1 MSKEFT
7 IAEVAEKVLL
17 ENGFPMSAE
26 EIHNYILEMGM
37 YSFKEGANSLH
48 ILKIQ
53 IDRKCINSNL
63 SYKVQDLLFYV
74 NNENKYGLLKETGE
88 NELKKY
94 LTFEQLE
101 QWLLQNNKTQQSTID
116 QITRRLDILDKT
128 FQNLDEYVKRAE
140 DAELAFMS
148 SKKSFDELSG
158 LHEVTKYW
166 DDKKLVH
173 ESSIRKFSIAFAV
186 SIIITIVC
194 FFILVPHYNDTVTDK
209 QALLAVGKLLFITSI
224 GIWISRT
231 FLKIILSNLHLAEE
245 AREKKTMNL
254 TYLALIKEKAGL
266 EENDRKII
274 LEATFRPSNNGIIQ
288 DDSNVTILD
297 IVKILKSK

>member
-1 MSKEFT
+1 MEKKFT
-7 IAEVAEKVLL
+7 ITEAAEKVLKDF
-17 ENGFPMSAE
+17 GSPMSLE
-26 EIHNYILEMGM
+26 DIHDQILEGNI
-37 YSFKEGANSLH
+37 YLFKEGADSIH
-48 ILKIQ
+48 ILRTQ
-53 IDRKCINSNL
+53 LGRKCINSNL
-63 SYKVQDLLFYV
+63 SYKSQELIFFIDD
-74 NNENKYGLLKETGE
+74 NNRYGLLKEISE
-88 NELKKY
+88 IELKKY
-94 LTFEQLE
+94 LTFDQFE
-101 QWLLQNNKTQQSTID
+101 QWLLQNNKDSQNTIEELTKK
-116 QITRRLDILDKT
+116 INAIDKT

-140 DAELAFMS
+140 DAEQAFMS

-173 ESSIRKFSIAFAV
+173 ESSIRKFSIAFAI
-186 SIIITIVC
+186 SIIITIIC
-194 FFILVPHYNDTVTDK
+194 FFFLVPHYNETISDK
-209 QALLAVGKLLFITSI
+209 QAFLGLGKLLFVTSI